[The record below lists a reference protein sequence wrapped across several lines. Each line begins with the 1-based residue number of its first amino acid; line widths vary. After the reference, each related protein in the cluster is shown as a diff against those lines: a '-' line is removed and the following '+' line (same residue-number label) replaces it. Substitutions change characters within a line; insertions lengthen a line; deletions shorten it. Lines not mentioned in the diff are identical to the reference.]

1 MLGMKTMLADQV
13 LGGLAMLTFTLLV
26 VLALKGG
33 AGRDREGLEL
43 LGGLLHFPGSA
54 HGGDLDNLR
63 LRDLFALGLLVL
75 DE

>member
-13 LGGLAMLTFTLLV
+13 LGRLAMLALTLLV
-26 VLALKGG
+26 VLALKGT
-33 AGRDREGLEL
+33 GRDREGLEF

-63 LRDLFALGLLVL
+63 LRDLFALGLLAL

>member
-13 LGGLAMLTFTLLV
+13 LGGLVMLTLTLLV

-33 AGRDREGLEL
+33 TGRDREGLEL